1 MPLDPVLPRFHQL
14 RLILR
19 ERLERGVY
27 PAGLPL
33 PGERLLA
40 QEFGVARVTVRSA
53 LARLAEEGLVVRLR
67 GKGTLPAP
75 SAGQAQPS
83 ALRRGGLLDNIV
95 SMSLRTRVSVLERS
109 LTPAPHAVAAALGVA
124 RGTSVLRVL
133 RVRKHKGQPISYTE
147 VYLPARLAEAV
158 ERHTLQEVPMLVAL
172 ARAGVEVTSAEQ
184 VLGAVLADPSAA
196 SALGVAPGT
205 PLLRATRIAYAS
217 DGAAVQYFVGLY
229 HPERYEYHMRLSRDG
244 AGTRVWIDHEHG
256 A

>member
-1 MPLDPVLPRFHQL
+1 MSLDPVLPRFHQL

-19 ERLERGVY
+19 ERLARGVY

-53 LARLAEEGLVVRLR
+53 LERLAEEGLVVRLR
-67 GKGTLPAP
+67 GKGTLPTPGGGASTP
-75 SAGQAQPS
+75 V
-83 ALRRGGLLDNIV
+83 LRRGGLLDNIV
-95 SMSLRTRVSVLERS
+95 SMSLRTRVSVLDRA
-109 LTPAPHAVAAALGVA
+109 LTPASASVAAALGMA
-124 RGTSVLRVL
+124 IDTPVLRVL
-133 RVRKHKGQPISYTE
+133 RVRKHRSQPIAYTE
-147 VYLPARLAEAV
+147 VYLPARLAGAV

-184 VLGAVLADPSAA
+184 VLGAVLAEPVAA
-196 SALGVAPGT
+196 RALGVAPGT
-205 PLLRATRIAYAS
+205 PVLRVTRIAYAS